1 MLGPEDLVLCCGTVM
16 QADFRQLVEA
26 AAANGYHAISLW
38 PSVYLDAREQGM
50 SDADMK
56 TILDNNGIV
65 IAELDLLCNWI
76 PGRTA
81 PIEDPS
87 MPMTPE
93 QFEFT
98 RTLFTYT
105 EDLQYH
111 ISDKLGARHL
121 NIFVHPPAFDTS
133 VAAEAFGGLCDRA
146 AQHDLMVS
154 LEFFPVSPIGDLSKA
169 LEIVEM
175 AHRPNGG
182 VMFDT
187 WHHFRNGGTSEDLRK
202 LPGHAVIAIQVN
214 DAAKEPD
221 PDFMSETLTARLL
234 PGDGGID
241 LIGNIRALDS
251 IGCTAPIGV
260 EIFSSVLDALSPKEA
275 ARRAAEATRRV
286 LSVARSEKASP

>member
-26 AAANGYHAISLW
+26 AAENGYRAISLW
-38 PSVYLDAREQGM
+38 PSVYLDARDQGM
-50 SDADMK
+50 SDADLK
-56 TILDNNGIV
+56 TILNDNGVV

-105 EDLQYH
+105 EGLQYH
-111 ISDKLGARHL
+111 IADKLGARHL
-121 NIFVHPPAFDTS
+121 NIFAHPPAFDTRL
-133 VAAEAFGGLCDRA
+133 AAEAFAGLCDRA
-146 AQHDLMVS
+146 AQHNLMVS
-154 LEFFPVSPIGDLSKA
+154 LEFFPVSPIRDLHRA
-169 LEIVEM
+169 LEIVDM
-175 AHRPNGG
+175 ADRPNGG
-182 VMFDT
+182 IMFDT
-187 WHHFRNGGTSEDLRK
+187 WHHFRNGGTSNDLAK
-202 LPGHAVIAIQVN
+202 LPGHAVIAIQLN
-214 DAAKEPD
+214 DAAKEPG
-221 PDFMSETLTARLL
+221 PDFMTETLTARLL

-241 LIGNIRALDS
+241 LVGNIRAMDS

-260 EIFSSVLDALSPKEA
+260 EIFSSVLEALPPKEA
-275 ARRAAEATRRV
+275 AHRAAEATRRV
-286 LSVARSEKASP
+286 LSAARSE